1 MIKILG
7 FENSSEY
14 SAAQKILNSLINLWP
29 DLEKS
34 VDDNI
39 LVMSGCKIF
48 GYEVQD
54 IDIVIVVEFQSSR
67 FFQPLRPLN
76 CQQDGVVV
84 RKDVFVKNL
93 VIVVEVKSHNQNS
106 LYFEGINATVL
117 YKNNNKHDAS
127 EQSVKQAHSL
137 RRYLHNNFNENYF
150 VTNLLYFENL
160 EELDLPKRPHNIIAG
175 RLSGRYFLTVV
186 AEVSKPWMRPSDNRS
201 IISSCN
207 EGAIKKVFTAS
218 IFKVLK
224 PTNLDRKKMERISNQ
239 LGFDKKCFDSL
250 GNKLIILRGQ
260 GGTGKTLSLLQLAY
274 KAYENSNNRTLI
286 LTYNLALVSD
296 MRRVM
301 ALMRLPS
308 GIEEGGIQIESV
320 MAFMGKILKTFGFVE
335 EGIDFLDQYEDSIKN
350 LSETLIKEK
359 FPKSEIMSL
368 LNSSNYKFNFDN
380 IMVDE
385 AQDWPINEIRI
396 LKAFYPSNHFVI
408 ADGIDQL
415 VRGAR
420 ATWTDG
426 IPSSEMA
433 VFPLRSSLR
442 MKKNLAI
449 FNNALAEELGLEGW
463 HVTPNDDIKGGQV
476 IILKNKDSSL
486 LNYYKDIINNAISAG
501 NSNIDILFC
510 VSSEWSY
517 INETTGFSNISNSL
531 NSVNLSFW
539 DGTRAD
545 VRRDF
550 PRDTSHARVVH
561 FESCR
566 GLEGWT
572 VFCLGV
578 GEFLN
583 KQLLRNQNESLDVA
597 SGLSSPEELARLAL
611 ARWALIAT
619 TRAIDTLVI
628 QDIESCPMLFKALTN
643 INSRYPDIIS
653 WR

>member
-1 MIKILG
+1 MIKLLG

-14 SAAQKILNSLINLWP
+14 GAAQKIINSLISLWP
-29 DLEKS
+29 DLDDS
-34 VDDNI
+34 ADDNI
-39 LVMSGCKIF
+39 LVMAGCKIF

-54 IDIVIVVEFQSSR
+54 IDIVIVVEFQSHR

-93 VIVVEVKSHNQNS
+93 VIVVEVKSHSQNS
-106 LYFEGINATVL
+106 VYFEGISSTVV
-117 YKNNNKHDAS
+117 YKNEKKHDAT
-127 EQSVKQAHSL
+127 EQSVKQAHTL
-137 RRYLHNNFNENYF
+137 RRYLSNNFNENYF
-150 VTNLLYFENL
+150 VINLLYFENL

-186 AEVSKPWMRPSDNRS
+186 AEVSKPWMRPSDSRA

-207 EGAIKKVFTAS
+207 EGTIRKVFTAP

-224 PTNLDRKKMERISNQ
+224 PTILDRKKMERISNQ

-250 GNKLIILRGQ
+250 GKKLIILRGQ

-274 KAYENSNNRTLI
+274 RAYEDSNSRTLI

-308 GIEEGGIQIESV
+308 GIEEGGIHIESV

-335 EGIDFLDQYEDSIKN
+335 EDIDFLDQYDDSIRN
-350 LSETLIKEK
+350 LSETLINED

-368 LNSSNYKFNFDN
+368 LNSSNYKFDFEN
-380 IMVDE
+380 IMIDE

-396 LKAFYPSNHFVI
+396 LKACYPSNHFVI

-426 IPSSEMA
+426 ISPNETS

-463 HVTPNDDIKGGQV
+463 HVTPNDEIKGGQI
-476 IILKNKDSSL
+476 IILKDGDFSFP
-486 LNYYKDIINNAISAG
+486 NYYKNIIDAAISAG
-501 NSNIDILFC
+501 NSYIDILFC
-510 VSSEWSY
+510 ISSDWAY
-517 INETTGFSNISNSL
+517 INKTTGLSNISNLLDSI
-531 NSVNLSFW
+531 NLSCW

-545 VRRDF
+545 IRRDF

-572 VFCLGV
+572 VFCLGLGV
-578 GEFLN
+578 FLN
-583 KQLLRNQNESLDVA
+583 KQLHITKNTSLDVA

-611 ARWALIAT
+611 ARWALMAT

-628 QDIESCPMLFKALTN
+628 QDIESCPMFFKALTN
-643 INSRYPDIIS
+643 INLRYPDIIS